1 MILLTTSRRPTK
13 GIRTFCKDL
22 SHTIPNILRINRGKL
37 SLEGLAAKALEL
49 GAKKVI
55 IIDRWKGGPG
65 KIELYRL
72 EGRLQPVPPLIYLRG
87 VKLRREFQTMPR
99 GRRIKSTAI
108 MTSLKPSQEVSR
120 LEKALSD
127 FLGIPIISS
136 EDDFRNYNAIMQM
149 TTNSAG
155 ELIVTFKLLPENM
168 EIGPRMRISH
178 LIWDLTVHEG

>member
-49 GAKKVI
+49 GAQKVI
-55 IIDRWKGGPG
+55 IVDRWKGGPG

-72 EGRLQPVPPLIYLRG
+72 EGKLQLIPPLIYLRS
-87 VKLRREFQTMPR
+87 VKLHREFQAMPK

-108 MTSLKPSQEVSR
+108 AASPRMSQEVSR

-127 FLGIPIISS
+127 FFDIPIVSS
-136 EDDFRNYNAIMQM
+136 EDKCRDYDAIMQI
-149 TTNSAG
+149 TTAPAG
-155 ELIVTFKLLPENM
+155 ELLVTFKLLPETV
-168 EIGPRMRISH
+168 EIGPRTRISH
-178 LIWDLTVHEG
+178 LIWDLSVHEG

>member
-1 MILLTTSRRPTK
+1 LILLTTSRRPTK

-55 IIDRWKGGPG
+55 IVDRWKGGPG

-72 EGRLQPVPPLIYLRG
+72 EGNLQPLPPLIYLRG
-87 VKLRREFQTMPR
+87 VKLRREFQMMPR

-108 MTSLKPSQEVSR
+108 MTSPKPSQEVSR

-127 FLGIPIISS
+127 FLELPIISS
-136 EDDFRNYNAIMQM
+136 EDEFRNYNAIMQI
-149 TTNSAG
+149 TTTSAG
-155 ELIVTFKLLPENM
+155 ELVVTFKLLPENV

>member
-37 SLEGLAAKALEL
+37 SLEGLVAKALEL

-55 IIDRWKGGPG
+55 IVDRWKGGPG
-65 KIELYRL
+65 KIELYLL
-72 EGRLQPVPPLIYLRG
+72 EGKLQPVPPLIYLRG
-87 VKLRREFQTMPR
+87 VKLCREFQTMPR
-99 GRRIKSTAI
+99 GRRIKFTAL
-108 MTSLKPSQEVSR
+108 MTSPKPSQEVSR
-120 LEKALSD
+120 LEKVLSD

-136 EDDFRNYNAIMQM
+136 EDDFRNYHAIMQI

-155 ELIVTFKLLPENM
+155 ELIATFKLLPENM
-168 EIGPRMRISH
+168 EIGPRIRISH